1 MMRRN
6 RRIKKK
12 PEVKTPAKSNAGGV
26 GGKRLFVGNLSFR
39 ATEDTLYEFF
49 KAAGPVSDVY
59 VAQDDNGSRGF
70 GFVRMDTEEG
80 VAKALE
86 LNGQYLEGR
95 EVHCEV
101 AREREDRSQSAGKNW
116 NSPAENKGFTPNP
129 RPGAD
134 KTVFIRGFDKFQD
147 EDTIRNE
154 LTEFFSTCGEVQ
166 NVRIPTEKET
176 GEIRGC
182 VLKLDFD

>member
-1 MMRRN
+1 VKAVLFMQ
-6 RRIKKK
+6 
-12 PEVKTPAKSNAGGV
+12 VKTPGNKSNVSGG
-26 GGKRLFVGNLSFR
+26 GGKKLFVGNLSFR

-59 VAQDDNGSRGF
+59 IAQDDNGSRGF

-116 NSPAENKGFTPNP
+116 NSPAGENAGFTPNP

-134 KTVFIRGFDKFQD
+134 RTVFVRGFDKFQD
-147 EDTIRNE
+147 EDTVSRSVS
-154 LTEFFSTCGEVQ
+154 LAAGMQ
-166 NVRIPTEKET
+166 
-176 GEIRGC
+176 
-182 VLKLDFD
+182 